1 MEYTE
6 EYIVGLDL
14 GTTKVCAI
22 VGVLD
27 KYGKVNIKGM
37 GVVPSRGSIVR
48 GSVENVRQVTDC
60 IKEAVKKAGD
70 QANIDIYTVNV
81 GIAGYHIRSF
91 KERCSRVF
99 ENSIITE
106 ENIELLLEDAK
117 RLKVPTDS
125 RIIHAFPE
133 EYIINGVNITRN
145 PVGNNGGKVEGKYH
159 IVTAHAN
166 DLENIK
172 KSISDANLQIDQ
184 IIYQPLASAEAILV
198 EEEKKAGVAVIDI
211 GGGSTDLAVF
221 KNGQLVYACVIPVGG
236 TIINKDIETACSIV
250 DHNDIE
256 RLKIKY
262 GVAFQ
267 DFIKEN
273 LTISVRKGLPYHDPV
288 EISQKNLTMIIQTRL
303 EEIFSQVDA
312 ILAKEGFTEN
322 KLIAGIVLTGGTSN
336 LPHITDLCELMTG
349 LKVRTGNPGDYI
361 SDSVTEEA
369 RKASYATAIGLVKM
383 GGQAAMR
390 RSMMVN
396 NLQETQNTSKKT
408 IESKQSDLLDKLK
421 EKVKGLFSMD
431 NLFGGTTD
439 KDYND

>member
-14 GTTKVCAI
+14 GTTKICAI

-27 KYGKVNIKGM
+27 KYGRVNVKGM
-37 GVVPSRGSIVR
+37 GVVPSRGIKR
-48 GSVENVRQVTDC
+48 GSVESVTQVAAC

-70 QANIDIYTVNV
+70 QANVDIYTVNV

-106 ENIELLLEDAK
+106 ENIELLLEEAK

-133 EYIINGVNITRN
+133 EYVINGTNITRN
-145 PVGNNGGKVEGKYH
+145 PIGNNGGKVEGKYH

-166 DLENIK
+166 DLENIRLSVSEAK
-172 KSISDANLQIDQ
+172 LQIDQ

-198 EEEKKAGVAVIDI
+198 EEEKEAGVAVIDI

-221 KNGQLVYACVIPVGG
+221 KNGQLVYACVIPIGG
-236 TIINKDIETACSIV
+236 TIINKDIKTECGIV
-250 DHNDIE
+250 DYNAIE
-256 RLKIKY
+256 LLKIRH

-267 DFIKEN
+267 DFSDKN
-273 LTISVRKGLPYHDPV
+273 LIISVGKGLPYHDPV
-288 EISQKNLTMIIQTRL
+288 EISHENLTMIIQTRL

-312 ILAKEGFTEN
+312 ILVKEGFTKN

-336 LPHITDLCELMTG
+336 LPYITDLCEYMTG
-349 LKVRTGNPGDYI
+349 LKVRTGNPSDYI
-361 SDSVTEEA
+361 SDSVTEEV

-383 GGQAAMR
+383 GGLAATRQSAML
-390 RSMMVN
+390 N
-396 NLQETQNTSKKT
+396 NLKEIQKTSKKT
-408 IESKQSDLLDKLK
+408 IEEKQPDLLDKLK
-421 EKVKGLFSMD
+421 NKVKGLLSMD